1 MSFGVFTFAQDP
13 FASEG
18 VLNASAT
25 ATGLAATGAIG
36 SVGVVA
42 GANIPVTP
50 PGQRV
55 PGAGGVGSV
64 TVIADAN
71 VPELGLVGT
80 GAVGTVSHST
90 ETVLIMTGLVGTGA
104 IGSVTV
110 IADANVPELG
120 LVGTGAIGSVGVV
133 ADSNVIPTGVPG
145 TGAVGSVTLSIDTV
159 FTVTGVQATSAVGTA
174 TASADAG
181 VPVIGL
187 EVLGSVGGVL
197 VWGTIVPS
205 QDPEY
210 QELSPTQEPSYT
222 QITASQTPGYTELS
236 PTQEPEYTEITPSY
250 EQGQTW
256 NDIAAQERS
265 MPSYS
270 ERLRLELM
278 TTGEFSGQWGDRTNV
293 NIGSILEQAVAG
305 VKVINFAT
313 DADRTLVTATGNAAS
328 AGGTDYTD
336 DEAHFAVLSLTTSSN
351 LTTTRN
357 LIIPAEEKVYIV
369 KNGTGGAQTVNIKTT
384 SGTSVPIRSGK
395 TITVFCDGTNCA
407 STLDDLPSGT
417 TVGGADIVTA
427 LAAQSISAKTIT
439 SSTVNSSPVGNT
451 GTSTG
456 AFTTLTSSST
466 TTLDGTT
473 IPTSKTLVDTN
484 SSQTL
489 TNKTLGSSSAFD
501 ASTGT
506 APFTVDSTTKVTNLN
521 ADTVDG
527 KTAPSGTIVGTSDTQ
542 TLSNKTISSPVI
554 NEIIHEGTDDAYETT
569 IAFTDPTADRTITFP
584 DNSGT
589 VALAAAIPS
598 NPAIVDN
605 SGTPVLATGITADE
619 VRTLIN
625 ASSSAGEPTGDVVG
639 TTDTQTIQN
648 KTLTS
653 TTAFNASTGT
663 APFTVASTTEVA
675 NLHADTATTL
685 TTARNIAGNS
695 FDGSASITI
704 APSDLSALTA
714 SRALLSNGS
723 GLIDVSAVTSTE
735 LGYLDGVSSS
745 IQTQL
750 GGKQATIT
758 GAATTID
765 DTDLTVNRAVV
776 SNGSGKIAVSAVT
789 STELGYLDGVSSSI
803 QTQLGGKQAI
813 VSGVSSTEI
822 GYLDGVSSSIQTQ
835 IDGKASSDGGVF
847 TNVDINSGNIDGVIM
862 GGITPVSSL
871 NVGDIRFVSNV
882 MYSNADIGGTSNL
895 IISPVGAGKVTIDST
910 NTSAGAPPIGL
921 EITDGNLVLID
932 GNLVVASGH
941 GIDFSATSDGSG
953 VDTSELLDD
962 YEEGTWSPSFS
973 AASTSLTTQ
982 PTFSNAKYTRVGRSV
997 TVSCNI
1003 IGIASNG
1010 DALSDLRLNGLPYSV
1025 SSAGSFAG
1033 AIKAVRWDNVKSPLV
1048 CEAFDNT
1055 SYILFY
1061 YYDSTLGHTI
1071 NKGNSLQTAG
1081 TANNQ
1086 TSLTLTYFV

>member
-1 MSFGVFTFAQDP
+1 
-13 FASEG
+13 
-18 VLNASAT
+18 
-25 ATGLAATGAIG
+25 
-36 SVGVVA
+36 
-42 GANIPVTP
+42 
-50 PGQRV
+50 
-55 PGAGGVGSV
+55 
-64 TVIADAN
+64 
-71 VPELGLVGT
+71 
-80 GAVGTVSHST
+80 
-90 ETVLIMTGLVGTGA
+90 
-104 IGSVTV
+104 
-110 IADANVPELG
+110 
-120 LVGTGAIGSVGVV
+120 
-133 ADSNVIPTGVPG
+133 
-145 TGAVGSVTLSIDTV
+145 
-159 FTVTGVQATSAVGTA
+159 
-174 TASADAG
+174 
-181 VPVIGL
+181 
-187 EVLGSVGGVL
+187 
-197 VWGTIVPS
+197 
-205 QDPEY
+205 
-210 QELSPTQEPSYT
+210 
-222 QITASQTPGYTELS
+222 
-236 PTQEPEYTEITPSY
+236 
-250 EQGQTW
+250 
-256 NDIAAQERS
+256 

-313 DADRTLVTATGNAAS
+313 DADRTLVTATGNAVS
-328 AGGTDYTD
+328 SGGTDYTD

-466 TTLDGTT
+466 ATLDGTT

-605 SGTPVLATGITADE
+605 SGTPALAAGITADE

-675 NLHADTATTL
+675 KFTCGYCNNT
-685 TTARNIAGNS
+685 N
-695 FDGSASITI
+695 
-704 APSDLSALTA
+704 
-714 SRALLSNGS
+714 NG
-723 GLIDVSAVTSTE
+723 
-735 LGYLDGVSSS
+735 
-745 IQTQL
+745 
-750 GGKQATIT
+750 
-758 GAATTID
+758 
-765 DTDLTVNRAVV
+765 
-776 SNGSGKIAVSAVT
+776 
-789 STELGYLDGVSSSI
+789 
-803 QTQLGGKQAI
+803 
-813 VSGVSSTEI
+813 
-822 GYLDGVSSSIQTQ
+822 
-835 IDGKASSDGGVF
+835 
-847 TNVDINSGNIDGVIM
+847 
-862 GGITPVSSL
+862 
-871 NVGDIRFVSNV
+871 
-882 MYSNADIGGTSNL
+882 
-895 IISPVGAGKVTIDST
+895 
-910 NTSAGAPPIGL
+910 
-921 EITDGNLVLID
+921 
-932 GNLVVASGH
+932 
-941 GIDFSATSDGSG
+941 
-953 VDTSELLDD
+953 
-962 YEEGTWSPSFS
+962 
-973 AASTSLTTQ
+973 
-982 PTFSNAKYTRVGRSV
+982 
-997 TVSCNI
+997 
-1003 IGIASNG
+1003 
-1010 DALSDLRLNGLPYSV
+1010 
-1025 SSAGSFAG
+1025 
-1033 AIKAVRWDNVKSPLV
+1033 
-1048 CEAFDNT
+1048 
-1055 SYILFY
+1055 
-1061 YYDSTLGHTI
+1061 
-1071 NKGNSLQTAG
+1071 
-1081 TANNQ
+1081 
-1086 TSLTLTYFV
+1086 